1 MNQGVRPSNS
11 RSAKHDIF
19 RSSQDIVGNSRN
31 EGNLGSSKFSV
42 KREIDQRV
50 WPHFSLC
57 TREMGGAR
65 VSNNATCRRTH
76 CRILIPRRPMFEPP
90 CSSRAEYRPAGFSR
104 GSLQGLCRKSRK
116 ASFPGS

>member
-1 MNQGVRPSNS
+1 MNRGVRPSNS

-19 RSSQDIVGNSRN
+19 RSSEGNVGNSRN

-57 TREMGGAR
+57 TREMGGPASPTTLPAD
-65 VSNNATCRRTH
+65 VH
-76 CRILIPRRPMFEPP
+76 IV
-90 CSSRAEYRPAGFSR
+90 EY
-104 GSLQGLCRKSRK
+104 
-116 ASFPGS
+116 

>member
-1 MNQGVRPSNS
+1 MNQGIRPSNS

-57 TREMGGAR
+57 TREMGGAPR
-65 VSNNATCRRTH
+65 LQQRYLPTYTLSNTDST
-76 CRILIPRRPMFEPP
+76 
-90 CSSRAEYRPAGFSR
+90 
-104 GSLQGLCRKSRK
+104 
-116 ASFPGS
+116 

>member
-19 RSSQDIVGNSRN
+19 RSSQGIVGNSRN

-50 WPHFSLC
+50 GPTSRYA
-57 TREMGGAR
+57 REKWGGPASPTTLPAD
-65 VSNNATCRRTH
+65 VH
-76 CRILIPRRPMFEPP
+76 IV
-90 CSSRAEYRPAGFSR
+90 EY
-104 GSLQGLCRKSRK
+104 
-116 ASFPGS
+116 

>member
-1 MNQGVRPSNS
+1 MWLGSSYFPRLSHLREVVVRLASVNQGVRPSNS

-19 RSSQDIVGNSRN
+19 RSSEGIVGNSRN
-31 EGNLGSSKFSV
+31 EGNLGSLRFSV

-57 TREMGGAR
+57 TREMGGPR

-76 CRILIPRRPMFEPP
+76 
-90 CSSRAEYRPAGFSR
+90 
-104 GSLQGLCRKSRK
+104 
-116 ASFPGS
+116 